1 MADLWNLFEYHQ
13 NRDESFKLVRKKTIY
28 TSSLRGKSWDAG
40 EKFESQSLGRFA
52 GEGRVK
58 KHPLWGRWSSL
69 LKILLLPIAI
79 VYNHFVL
86 KTAIEP
92 YQHSIQ
98 VSCFVYNTYEIVKL
112 YENFNSSCLPTW
124 SEYFR
129 TQFFPAVRE
138 VGWPWKGAG
147 KGVVLYK
154 KGVVCTVQ
162 LYKRIM

>member
-1 MADLWNLFEYHQ
+1 MVNYIFANLLNKFE
-13 NRDESFKLVRKKTIY
+13 KKIY
-28 TSSLRGKSWDAG
+28 TSSLRDKSWGAG
-40 EKFESQSLGRFA
+40 EKSQSLGRFA

-86 KTAIEP
+86 KTTIEP